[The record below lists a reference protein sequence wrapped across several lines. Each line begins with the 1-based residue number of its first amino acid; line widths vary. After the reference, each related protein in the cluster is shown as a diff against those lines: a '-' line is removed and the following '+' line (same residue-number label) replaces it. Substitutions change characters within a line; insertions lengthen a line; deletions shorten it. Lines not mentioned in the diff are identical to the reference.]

1 MEMAGRGD
9 SGLEKEVTM
18 LPAIAWKNGALV
30 MVDQRRLPWKEE
42 YLTLKTVEEVARAIE
57 DMVIRGAPAI
67 GIAAAYGLALG
78 ILNLG
83 PGDNAERAFDKFYRR
98 LWRTRPT
105 ARNLFWALE
114 RMKRVYE
121 ENRGRKLAELKR
133 VLLAEARAIE
143 KEDLEINRKIGENG
157 ASLVPE
163 GATILTHC
171 NAGALA
177 TAGYGT
183 ALGVIRSAFARR
195 KKIRV
200 LACETRPFL
209 QGARLTVWELTKDKI
224 PVTLITD
231 NMAGWL
237 MRRGEVG
244 LVIVGADRI
253 ARNGDTANKI
263 GTYSLAVLARQH
275 RLPFYVAAP
284 LSTFDFSLKS
294 GQDIPIEERRAEEVR
309 RIGGQLIT
317 VPEVP
322 VKNPAFDVTPG
333 RLISAI
339 ITEKGIIRPPFTPAI
354 AKLKLR
360 G

>member
-1 MEMAGRGD
+1 
-9 SGLEKEVTM
+9 M

-121 ENRGRKLAELKR
+121 ENKDLKLVELKR

-209 QGARLTVWELTKDKI
+209 QGARLTVWELAKDKI

-237 MRRGEVG
+237 MQRGEIG

-263 GTYSLAVLARQH
+263 GTYSLAVLAREH
-275 RLPFYVAAP
+275 RIPFYVAAP
-284 LSTFDFSLKS
+284 LSTFDFSLNS
-294 GQDIPIEERRAEEVR
+294 GQDIPIEERKAEEVR
-309 RIGGQLIT
+309 RIGSQLIT
-317 VPEVP
+317 LPEVP

-339 ITEKGIIRPPFTPAI
+339 ITEKGVIRPPFTREI
-354 AKLKLR
+354 ARMRKER
-360 G
+360 H

>member
-1 MEMAGRGD
+1 
-9 SGLEKEVTM
+9 M
-18 LPAIAWKNGALV
+18 LPAIAWKNGALM
-30 MVDQRRLPWKEE
+30 MVDQRRLPWEEE

-57 DMVIRGAPAI
+57 NMAIRGAPAI

-78 ILNLG
+78 IAGLKKG
-83 PGDNAERAFDKFYRR
+83 ADPEGEFSRFYQR
-98 LWRTRPT
+98 LWQTRPT
-105 ARNLFWALE
+105 ARTLFWALE
-114 RMKRVYE
+114 RMKKVFE
-121 ENRGRKLAELKR
+121 ENKKTDLNRLKK
-133 VLLAEARAIE
+133 VLLAEARAVE
-143 KEDLEINRKIGENG
+143 KEDLEINKKIGEYG
-157 ASLVPE
+157 AALIPE

-183 ALGVIRSAFARR
+183 ALGVIRAAFAR
-195 KKIRV
+195 KKRIKV
-200 LACETRPFL
+200 LAGETRPFL
-209 QGARLTVWELTKDKI
+209 QGARLTVWELVRDRI

-237 MRRGEVG
+237 MERGEID

-263 GTYSLAVLARQH
+263 GTYSLAVLAREH

-284 LSTFDFSLKS
+284 LSTFDFRLRS
-294 GQDIPIEERRAEEVR
+294 GRDIPIEERKADEVR
-309 RIGGQLIT
+309 SIGGQLIT
-317 VPEVP
+317 LPGVP

-339 ITEKGIIRPPFTPAI
+339 ITEKGIIRPPFSPAI
-354 AKLKLR
+354 TRMMKERQRA
-360 G
+360 

>member
-1 MEMAGRGD
+1 
-9 SGLEKEVTM
+9 M

-121 ENRGRKLAELKR
+121 ENKDLKLVELKR

-157 ASLVPE
+157 ADLVPE
-163 GATILTHC
+163 EAAILTHC

-224 PVTLITD
+224 PVTLISD

-263 GTYSLAVLARQH
+263 GTYSLAVLAREH
-275 RLPFYVAAP
+275 RIPFYVAAP
-284 LSTFDFSLKS
+284 LSTFDFSLRN
-294 GQDIPIEERRAEEVR
+294 GQDIPIEERKAEEVR
-309 RIGGQLIT
+309 RIGNQLIT
-317 VPEVP
+317 LPEVP

>member
-1 MEMAGRGD
+1 
-9 SGLEKEVTM
+9 M
-18 LPAIAWKNGALV
+18 LPAIAWKDGALV

-57 DMVIRGAPAI
+57 EMVIRGAPAI

-121 ENRGRKLAELKR
+121 ENKDLKLVELKR

-209 QGARLTVWELTKDKI
+209 QGARLTVWELAKDRI

-237 MRRGEVG
+237 MQRGEVG

-263 GTYSLAVLARQH
+263 GTYSLAVLAREH
-275 RLPFYVAAP
+275 RVPFYVAAP
-284 LSTFDFSLKS
+284 LSTFDFSLRS
-294 GQDIPIEERRAEEVR
+294 GRDIPIEERKAEEVR
-309 RIGGQLIT
+309 RIGSQLIT
-317 VPEVP
+317 LPEVP

-339 ITEKGIIRPPFTPAI
+339 ITEKGVIRPPFTREI
-354 AKLKLR
+354 ARMRKER
-360 G
+360 H